1 MDREAWHAVIHVVAK
16 SQTPLSDWTELKS
29 RSGLASSSGMSVFS
43 VLRNFH
49 TLFLVAVPT
58 QLQSC
63 PQYRRILCF
72 PRPQQQLTFVGRR
85 WFLCR
90 PFGRWIFCEVWGDT
104 SLQFWLD
111 FSKSD
116 PENLF
121 MCFMAIW
128 MPSLETHPFRSLR
141 FFYWIDRGVFC
152 FVLFCFAALSWAAW
166 AVCMLGDE
174 FVILNI
180 CCKHLFSHSDS
191 CLFLS
196 FRLPLQ
202 CKSF

>member
-29 RSGLASSSGMSVFS
+29 RSGLASSSGMSVFT

-72 PRPQQQLTFVGRR
+72 PRPQQQLTFVGHR

-111 FSKSD
+111 FSKSG
-116 PENLF
+116 PEHLF

-128 MPSLETHPFRSLR
+128 MPSLETHPFRSLW
-141 FFYWIDRGVFC
+141 FFYWIDRGF
-152 FVLFCFAALSWAAW
+152 LQLYHELREQFACWERNSL
-166 AVCMLGDE
+166 V
-174 FVILNI
+174 
-180 CCKHLFSHSDS
+180 
-191 CLFLS
+191 
-196 FRLPLQ
+196 
-202 CKSF
+202 

>member
-29 RSGLASSSGMSVFS
+29 RSGLASSSGMSVFT

-116 PENLF
+116 PEHLF

-141 FFYWIDRGVFC
+141 FFYWIDRGVFLFC
-152 FVLFCFAALSWAAW
+152 FVLQLYHELREQFACWEMNS
-166 AVCMLGDE
+166 
-174 FVILNI
+174 
-180 CCKHLFSHSDS
+180 LF
-191 CLFLS
+191 
-196 FRLPLQ
+196 
-202 CKSF
+202 

>member
-1 MDREAWHAVIHVVAK
+1 MIFSGSKA
-16 SQTPLSDWTELKS
+16 
-29 RSGLASSSGMSVFS
+29 RSGLARSCGMSIFS

-49 TLFLVAVPT
+49 TLFLVAAPT
-58 QLQSC
+58 QLHPR
-63 PQYRRILCF
+63 PQYKKILCD

-90 PFGRWIFCEVWGDT
+90 PFGRWIFCEAWGDT

-141 FFYWIDRGVFC
+141 FFYWIDRGVFLFC
-152 FVLFCFAALSWAAW
+152 FVLQLYHELREQFACWERNSL
-166 AVCMLGDE
+166 V
-174 FVILNI
+174 
-180 CCKHLFSHSDS
+180 
-191 CLFLS
+191 
-196 FRLPLQ
+196 
-202 CKSF
+202 

>member
-1 MDREAWHAVIHVVAK
+1 MIFSGSTA
-16 SQTPLSDWTELKS
+16 
-29 RSGLASSSGMSVFS
+29 RSGLARSCGMSIFS
-43 VLRNFH
+43 VFRNFH
-49 TLFLVAVPT
+49 TLFLVAAPT
-58 QLQSC
+58 QLRPR
-63 PQYRRILCF
+63 PQYRRFLCD

-85 WFLCR
+85 GFLCR

-111 FSKSD
+111 FSKSG
-116 PENLF
+116 PEHLF

>member
-29 RSGLASSSGMSVFS
+29 RSGLASSSGMSVFT

-116 PENLF
+116 PEHLF

-128 MPSLETHPFRSLR
+128 MPSLETHPFRCLW
-141 FFYWIDRGVFC
+141 FFYWIDRVFLQLYHELHEQFAC
-152 FVLFCFAALSWAAW
+152 WEMNSLFYTSVASIYFP
-166 AVCMLGDE
+166 
-174 FVILNI
+174 ILRVV
-180 CCKHLFSHSDS
+180 FF
-191 CLFLS
+191 FL
-196 FRLPLQ
+196 
-202 CKSF
+202 

>member
-1 MDREAWHAVIHVVAK
+1 MDGGVWWATVHGVTK
-16 SQTPLSDWTELKS
+16 SQTWLSDWTELKS
-29 RSGLASSSGMSVFS
+29 RSGLASSSGMSLFS
-43 VLRNFH
+43 GLRNFH

-116 PENLF
+116 PEHLF
-121 MCFMAIW
+121 MCFRAIW

-152 FVLFCFAALSWAAW
+152 FVLFCSFIMSCVSSLHVGRWIRY
-166 AVCMLGDE
+166 
-174 FVILNI
+174 F
-180 CCKHLFSHSDS
+180 KHLLQTFI
-191 CLFLS
+191 FPFWELS
-196 FRLPLQ
+196 F
-202 CKSF
+202 SFL